1 MPRPMQYKANSVV
14 YFKGDSGD
22 RIYILKRGK
31 VSLRY
36 NDIETGQ
43 EMRDLIQTG
52 EFFGVKSA
60 LGRYPRE
67 ETAMVLQDS
76 DMIVFS
82 VPEFEALVS
91 KNTRII
97 TKMLTVFS
105 NQLRRIHKQVQ
116 NLLSSGRAG
125 QEQNPE
131 QGLYKIGEYYIASQK
146 LPQALYVFQRYL
158 TYYPSGKFASQ
169 ASQRISEL
177 EQSLSSGA
185 QPQTSSLRHQPVTN
199 HATLTPAAKQ
209 YYDAVSLFSQQ
220 KFQDALRAFKQILE
234 RADDPEYTA
243 KSQYEIGRC
252 LYSMG
257 NFDNCIAHYQNMIQQ
272 YPKHPDLIDA
282 LYYVGS
288 SYEKK
293 GVVDKAKGFYSKILS
308 MASDSLPV
316 YRRTKKALRGLE
328 A

>member
-22 RIYILKRGK
+22 RIYILKSGK

-43 EMRDLIQTG
+43 ELRDLIQTG

-82 VPEFEALVS
+82 VPEFEAFVS

-116 NLLSSGRAG
+116 NLLSAGRAG

-131 QGLYKIGEYYIASQK
+131 QGLYKIGEYYAACQK
-146 LPQALYVFQRYL
+146 FPQALYVFKRYL
-158 TYYPSGKFASQ
+158 TYYPSGRFASQ
-169 ASQRISEL
+169 ANTHITEL
-177 EQSLSSGA
+177 EQKLSQGGTA
-185 QPQTSSLRHQPVTN
+185 QPSIRQQPVTT
-199 HATLTPAAKQ
+199 HASLTPAAKQ
-209 YYDAVSLFSQQ
+209 YYDGVSLFSQQ
-220 KFQDALRAFKQILE
+220 KFQDALRAFKLILE
-234 RADDPEYTA
+234 KGDDPEYVA
-243 KSQYEIGRC
+243 KSNYEIGRC

-257 NFDNCIAHYQNMIQQ
+257 SFDNCIAHYQNMIQQ

-293 GVVDKAKGFYSKILS
+293 GVIDKAKGFYTKILS

>member
-1 MPRPMQYKANSVV
+1 MPKPMQYKANSVV
-14 YFKGDSGD
+14 YFKGDIGD
-22 RIYILKRGK
+22 RIYILKNGK

-43 EMRDLIQTG
+43 EIRDLIQTG

-76 DMIVFS
+76 NMIVFS

-97 TKMLTVFS
+97 TKMLKVFS

-116 NLLSSGRAG
+116 NLLSSGGG

-131 QGLYKIGEYYIASQK
+131 VGLYQNGEYYMKNKK

-158 TYYPSGKFASQ
+158 TYYPSGKFAAEATQQISIIEGQSSGSGGVAALQSQ
-169 ASQRISEL
+169 SSSP
-177 EQSLSSGA
+177 QSLS
-185 QPQTSSLRHQPVTN
+185 
-199 HATLTPAAKQ
+199 PAAKQ

-220 KFQDALRAFKQILE
+220 KYDDALRAFRMILDST
-234 RADDPEYTA
+234 DDQEYLA
-243 KSQYEIGRC
+243 KSQYEVGRC
-252 LYSMG
+252 LYSLG
-257 NFDNCIAHYQNMIQQ
+257 NYDSCIVHYTKMIQE
-272 YPKHPDLIDA
+272 YPKHPDLIEA

-293 GVVDKAKGFYSKILS
+293 DEKSKAKGFYNKILS
-308 MASDSLPV
+308 IAPDSLPV
-316 YRRTKKALRGLE
+316 YRRAKKALKSIEG
-328 A
+328 

>member
-1 MPRPMQYKANSVV
+1 MQYKANSVV
-14 YFKGDSGD
+14 YFKGDIGD
-22 RIYILKRGK
+22 KIYILKSGK

-60 LGRYPRE
+60 MGRYPRE

-76 DMIVFS
+76 NMVVFS

-116 NLLSSGRAG
+116 NLLSSGRSG
-125 QEQNPE
+125 PEQNPE
-131 QGLYKIGEYYIASQK
+131 LGLYRIGEYYLKSK
-146 LPQALYVFQRYL
+146 KFPQALYVFQRYL
-158 TYYPSGKFASQ
+158 TYYPSGRFASQ
-169 ASQRISEL
+169 ASNSISMI
-177 EQSLSSGA
+177 EQQVSSGA
-185 QPQTSSLRHQPVTN
+185 PVQPQVSIQPATTT
-199 HATLTPAAKQ
+199 HANLSPSAKQ
-209 YYDAVSLFSQQ
+209 YYDGVSLFSQQ
-220 KFQDALRAFKQILE
+220 KFPEALRAFKVILQQG
-234 RADDPEYTA
+234 DDQEYVA

-257 NFDNCIAHYQNMIQQ
+257 NYDGCIGHYTDMIKQ
-272 YPKHPDLIDA
+272 YPKHPDIIDA

-288 SYEKK
+288 SYEKQ
-293 GVVDKAKGFYSKILS
+293 GITDKAKGFYNKILKMAPDS
-308 MASDSLPV
+308 MPV
-316 YRRTKKALRGLE
+316 HRRAKKALRGLGE
-328 A
+328 